1 MLEEAA
7 GDGFILW
14 LGRHR
19 ESRGGKLGIGSTPKE
34 EEENGLESPPKSRE
48 MKAKS
53 GRWGRKGGEEMR

>member
-1 MLEEAA
+1 MVLYFGSGDTGRA
-7 GDGFILW
+7 G
-14 LGRHR
+14 
-19 ESRGGKLGIGSTPKE
+19 GGKLGIGSTPKE